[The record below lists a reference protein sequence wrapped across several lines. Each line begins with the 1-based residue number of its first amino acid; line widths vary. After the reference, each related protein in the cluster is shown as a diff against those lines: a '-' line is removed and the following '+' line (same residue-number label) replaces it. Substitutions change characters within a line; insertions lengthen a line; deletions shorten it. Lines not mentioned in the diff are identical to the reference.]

1 MENTFID
8 KVRQIILDHLDDE
21 KFDVNHL
28 ASEIGWSKSHTFR
41 KVRSVTGIS
50 ANQFIKEIRLQEAAR
65 LILNSHLNASE
76 ISYKVGFSS
85 PSYFNKCFSK
95 YYGITPGEYKEKN
108 KDNPPIN
115 IFDQQIPPSGIRKFQ
130 IISYILG
137 TVLLIFGIFS
147 IIKSKNSTNENNSP
161 EISIAVLYFDDH
173 SPESD
178 IQWFCNGLTE
188 EIIEKLAGIKTL
200 LVTSR
205 TSVKQFRNSDIP
217 IDEIAKTLDVD
228 YILESSVSKSKYSDS
243 VRIITQLINLKD
255 KHVWSNTYDES
266 IENSLKLQ
274 NDVSKLIVKQL
285 NITLSPEEVKNI
297 EKYPTDNKEAYNLFL
312 QADYQ
317 NSLFNKIGFDKAFP
331 LYEQAIALDSNF
343 IEAYMGL
350 SEIWQIG
357 GLVWGLY
364 DEQEAWKNSKQLL
377 LKARSIDS
385 VNDQLEYNLHLGYFY
400 YEWDFEAMEKYYQ
413 KRLLKP
419 QYDNLTGVILDYAIK
434 TGRYNEAFLINE
446 RYIKNSPKI
455 GHLYIFKAESL
466 MFLGKKDAA
475 LELLN
480 RYNTLFSDDL
490 YYLRGS
496 TKLYF
501 YFEEYEKSRNQLKKI
516 RIKFPNENPSI
527 LIWLDAV
534 FAKMDGGNE
543 NAALYLDQLIDL
555 YETHSSGSPAWFIA
569 LYYCYF
575 KDYENTF
582 IWLQKSYDRHDV
594 EMTWLREEPLLIP
607 LRDDQRYKDLY
618 DKVGFSKI
626 N

>member
-1 MENTFID
+1 MDNTFKD
-8 KVRQIILDHLDDE
+8 KIKQIILDHLDDE
-21 KFDVNHL
+21 KFGVSQL
-28 ASEIGWSKSHTFR
+28 ASEIGWSRSHTFK
-41 KVRSVTGIS
+41 KVKSVTGIS
-50 ANQFIKEIRLQEAAR
+50 ANQFIKETRLQEAVK
-65 LILNSHLNASE
+65 LILNSNLTASE

-95 YYGITPGEYKEKN
+95 YYGITPGEYKEK
-108 KDNPPIN
+108 PIQKS
-115 IFDQQIPPSGIRKFQ
+115 FDQQVSPSGIKKFKLVL
-130 IISYILG
+130 YLLG
-137 TVLLIFGIFS
+137 AALLIFGIFS
-147 IIKSKNSTNENNSP
+147 VIKSKNDPN

-188 EIIEKLAGIKTL
+188 EIIEKLAGIKKL

-217 IDEIAKTLDVD
+217 IRDIAKTLEVD
-228 YILESSVSKSKYSDS
+228 YILESSVSKSKNSDS
-243 VRIITQLINLKD
+243 VRIITQLINIKD
-255 KHVWSNTYDES
+255 KHVWSDTYDES

-274 NDVSKLIVKQL
+274 NDVSKRIVKQL
-285 NITLSPEEVKNI
+285 NITLSADEVKNI

-312 QADYQ
+312 QAEYQ
-317 NSLFNKIGFDKAFP
+317 KSLFNRIAFNHAFP
-331 LYEQAIALDSNF
+331 LYEQSIALDSSF
-343 IEAYMGL
+343 VESYLGL
-350 SEIWQIG
+350 SKMWLIG

-364 DEQEAWKNSKQLL
+364 NEQEAWKNSKQLL

-385 VNDQLEYNLHLGYFY
+385 LNNEIEYNLHLGYFY
-400 YEWDFEAMEKYYQ
+400 YDWDFEAMEKYYQ
-413 KRLLKP
+413 KRLL
-419 QYDNLTGVILDYAIK
+419 QSDYNNITGVLLDYAIK
-434 TGRYNEAFLINE
+434 TGRYSEAFLINE
-446 RYIKNSPKI
+446 RYIKKSPKTS
-455 GHLYIFKAESL
+455 HLYSFKAEIL
-466 MFLGKKDAA
+466 MFLGRKGAA
-475 LELLN
+475 LELLKK
-480 RYNTLFSDDL
+480 YNSFFDDDM

-496 TKLYF
+496 TRAYF
-501 YFEEYEKSRNQLKKI
+501 NLKEYEKSRNQLKKI
-516 RIKFPNENPSI
+516 RTNFPNENESI

-534 FAKMDGGNE
+534 FAKMDRENE
-543 NAALYLDQLIDL
+543 NAAQYLDQLVNL

-582 IWLQKSYDRHDV
+582 IWLQKSYDRHEV

>member
-8 KVRQIILDHLDDE
+8 KLRQIILDHIDDE
-21 KFDVNHL
+21 KFGVSQL
-28 ASEIGWSKSHTFR
+28 ASEIGWSRSHTFK
-41 KVRSVTGIS
+41 KVKSVTGIS
-50 ANQFIKEIRLQEAAR
+50 ANQFIKETRLQEAAR
-65 LILNSHLNASE
+65 LILESDLNVSE

-95 YYGITPGEYKEKN
+95 YYGVTPGEYKEKN
-108 KDNPPIN
+108 KENSPVMD
-115 IFDQQIPPSGIRKFQ
+115 FDQAPSRSGIKKSQ
-130 IISYILG
+130 IFIYILG
-137 TVLLIFGIFS
+137 TALLLFGIIS
-147 IIKSKNSTNENNSP
+147 LVKSKLNPSK
-161 EISIAVLYFDDH
+161 ISIAVLYFDDH

-188 EIIEKLAGIKTL
+188 EIIEKLAGVKKL

-217 IDEIAKTLDVD
+217 INEIAKTLDVD

-285 NITLSPEEVKNI
+285 NITLSPEEIKNI
-297 EKYPTDNKEAYNLFL
+297 EKYPTDNIEAYNIFL

-317 NSLFNKIGFDKAFP
+317 NSLFNKIAFNKALP
-331 LYEQAIALDSNF
+331 LYEQAIDLDSNF

-364 DEQEAWKNSKQLL
+364 DEQEAWENSKQLL

-385 VNDQLEYNLHLGYFY
+385 VNDQLEYSLHLGYFY
-400 YEWDFEAMEKYYQ
+400 YDWDFEAMEKYYQ
-413 KRLLKP
+413 KRLLRSH
-419 QYDNLTGVILDYAIK
+419 YDNITGVLLDYALK

-446 RYIKNSPKI
+446 RYIKNSPKTS
-455 GHLYIFKAESL
+455 HLYAFKAEIL

-475 LELLN
+475 LELLE
-480 RYNTLFSDDL
+480 RYNSLFSDDL

-501 YFEEYEKSRNQLKKI
+501 NCEEYEKSRNQLKKI
-516 RIKFPNENPSI
+516 RNNFPNENPSI

-534 FAKMDGGNE
+534 FAKIDGENE
-543 NAALYLDQLIDL
+543 NAALYLDQLINL
-555 YETHSSGSPAWFIA
+555 YDTNSSGSPAWFIA

-582 IWLQKSYDRHDV
+582 IWLQKSFDRHEV

-607 LRDDQRYKDLY
+607 LRNDERYKDLY
-618 DKVGFSKI
+618 HKIGFSKI
-626 N
+626 K

>member
-1 MENTFID
+1 MENTFIG

-21 KFDVNHL
+21 KFDVNQL
-28 ASEIGWSKSHTFR
+28 SSEMGWSKSHTYR
-41 KVRSVTGIS
+41 KVRSITGIS
-50 ANQFIKEIRLQEAAR
+50 VNQYIKETRLQEAAK
-65 LILNSHLNASE
+65 LILNSNNTASE

-95 YYGITPGEYKEKN
+95 YYGVTPGGYKEKN
-108 KDNPPIN
+108 EK
-115 IFDQQIPPSGIRKFQ
+115 IPPVNDFEQTNFLSRIKKFQ
-130 IISYILG
+130 YFIYALG
-137 TVLLIFGIFS
+137 AVLLIVGILS
-147 IIKSKNSTNENNSP
+147 IFKSKNNPS

-188 EIIEKLAGIKTL
+188 EIIEKLAGIKKL

-243 VRIITQLINLKD
+243 VRIITQLINLND

-285 NITLSPEEVKNI
+285 NISLSPEEAMNI
-297 EKYPTDNKEAYNLFL
+297 EKSPTNNKQAYNLFL
-312 QADYQ
+312 QAEYQ
-317 NSLFNKIGFDKAFP
+317 HSLFNKVAFNKAIP

-343 IEAYMGL
+343 IEAYVEL
-350 SEIWQIG
+350 SEIWQIS
-357 GLVWGLY
+357 GLVWGLC
-364 DEQEAWKNSKQLL
+364 DEKEAWKESKQLL
-377 LKARSIDS
+377 LKAKSIDS
-385 VNDQLEYNLHLGYFY
+385 VNSQVEYNLHLGYFY

-419 QYDNLTGVILDYAIK
+419 RYDNLTGLILDYATK
-434 TGRYNEAFLINE
+434 TGKYNEAFLINE
-446 RYIKNSPKI
+446 RYIKKSPAI
-455 GHLYIFKAESL
+455 THLYTYKAETL

-475 LELLN
+475 LEILE
-480 RYNTLFSDDL
+480 RYSSMFSDDF
-490 YYLRGS
+490 YYLRES

-501 YFEEYEKSRNQLKKI
+501 YLEKFEKSKNQLKNI
-516 RIKFPNENPSI
+516 RVKFPNENPSI

-534 FAKMDGGNE
+534 FAKIDAKNE
-543 NAALYLDQLIDL
+543 DAKLYLDQLKNL
-555 YETHSSGSPAWFIA
+555 YDKHSSGSPAWFIA

-575 KDYENTF
+575 EDYENAF
-582 IWLQKSYDRHDV
+582 VWLQKSYDRHEV
-594 EMTWLREEPLLIP
+594 EMTWLQEEPLLIP
-607 LRDDQRYKDLY
+607 LRNDERYKDLY
-618 DKVGFSKI
+618 HKVGFSKI
-626 N
+626 K

>member
-1 MENTFID
+1 MLKEDNFID
-8 KVRQIILDHLDDE
+8 KIRQIILNHLDDE
-21 KFDVNHL
+21 KFDVSHL

-41 KVRSVTGIS
+41 KVRSITGIS
-50 ANQFIKEIRLQEAAR
+50 ANQFIKETRLQEAAR
-65 LILNSHLNASE
+65 LIVNSDHNAAE

-85 PSYFNKCFSK
+85 PSYFNKCFVK
-95 YYGITPGEYKEKN
+95 YYGVTPGEYKEKN
-108 KDNPPIN
+108 EKISPI
-115 IFDQQIPPSGIRKFQ
+115 IDADLRHSRSRIKKFQ
-130 IISYILG
+130 YILYLLG
-137 TVLLIFGIFS
+137 TILLFLGIFS
-147 IIKSKNSTNENNSP
+147 IVKNKNNP
-161 EISIAVLYFDDH
+161 KEISIAVLYFDDH

-178 IQWFCNGLTE
+178 LQWFCNGLTE

-205 TSVKQFRNSDIP
+205 TSVKQYRNSETP

-243 VRIITQLINLKD
+243 VRIITQLINLTD
-255 KHVWSNTYDES
+255 KHVWSNTYDEC
-266 IENSLKLQ
+266 IDNSLKLQ

-317 NSLFNKIGFDKAFP
+317 NSLFNKIAFDKALP

-364 DEQEAWKNSKQLL
+364 DEQEAWENSKQLL

-400 YEWDFEAMEKYYQ
+400 YDWDFESMETYYQ
-413 KRLLKP
+413 KRLLKSR
-419 QYDNLTGVILDYAIK
+419 YDNLTGVILDYAIK

-446 RYIKNSPKI
+446 RYIKNSPKLS
-455 GHLYIFKAESL
+455 HLYTFKAETL
-466 MFLGKKDAA
+466 MFLGKEKAA
-475 LELLN
+475 LELLERN
-480 RYNTLFSDDL
+480 NSVFKDDL

-501 YFEEYEKSRNQLKKI
+501 YLEEYEMSRNQLKRI
-516 RIKFPNENPSI
+516 RTKFSDENPSI
-527 LIWLDAV
+527 FIWLDAV
-534 FAKMDGGNE
+534 FAKIDGENE
-543 NAALYLDQLIDL
+543 NATLYLDQLINL
-555 YETHSSGSPAWFIA
+555 YDTNSSGSPAWFIA
-569 LYYCYF
+569 LYYCYLE
-575 KDYENTF
+575 DYENTF
-582 IWLQKSYDRHDV
+582 SWLEKSYDRHEV
-594 EMTWLREEPLLIP
+594 EMTWFREEPLLAP
-607 LRDDQRYKDLY
+607 LRNDERYKTIY
-618 DKVGFSKI
+618 HKIGFQ
-626 N
+626 

>member
-1 MENTFID
+1 MKNLFID

-21 KFDVNHL
+21 KFGVSEL
-28 ASEIGWSKSHTFR
+28 VSEIGLSKSQVF
-41 KVRSVTGIS
+41 KKLKSLSNKSIS
-50 ANQFIKEIRLQEAAR
+50 QFIKETRLQEAAK
-65 LILNSHLNASE
+65 LILNSNLNASE
-76 ISYKVGFSS
+76 ISYKVGFSC

-95 YYGITPGEYKEKN
+95 YYGITPGEFKQN
-108 KDNPPIN
+108 
-115 IFDQQIPPSGIRKFQ
+115 QQVITSDKQGSQSGIKKLQTVF
-130 IISYILG
+130 YILG
-137 TVLLIFGIFS
+137 VSLLLFVS
-147 IIKSKNSTNENNSP
+147 ISIVKKIINP
-161 EISIAVLYFDDH
+161 PKISIAVLYFDDH

-188 EIIEKLAGIKTL
+188 EIIEKLAGIKKL
-200 LVTSR
+200 IVTSR
-205 TSVKQFRNSDIP
+205 TSVKQYRNSNIP
-217 IDEIAKTLDVD
+217 IGEIAKTLDVD

-243 VRIITQLINLKD
+243 IRIITQLINLKD

-312 QADYQ
+312 QAEYYR
-317 NSLFNKIGFDKAFP
+317 SLYNKNAFSKALP
-331 LYEQAIALDSNF
+331 LYEKTIALDSNF
-343 IEAYMGL
+343 VEAYVGL
-350 SEIWQIG
+350 SETWQIG

-364 DEQEAWKNSKQLL
+364 DEKTAWKNSKQLL
-377 LKARSIDS
+377 LKARSVDS
-385 VNDQLEYNLHLGYFY
+385 VNDQLEYNLNLGYFY

-501 YFEEYEKSRNQLKKI
+501 YFEEYKKSRNQLKKI
-516 RIKFPNENPSI
+516 RTKFPNENPSI

-543 NAALYLDQLIDL
+543 NAALYLDQLINL
-555 YETHSSGSPAWFIA
+555 YETNRSGSPAWFIA

-582 IWLQKSYDRHDV
+582 IWLQKSYDRHEV
-594 EMTWLREEPLLIP
+594 EMTWLQEEPLLIP
-607 LRDDQRYKDLY
+607 LRNDLRYKDLY
-618 DKVGFSKI
+618 DKVGFSKV

>member
-1 MENTFID
+1 MKNPFID
-8 KVRQIILDHLDDE
+8 KIRQIVLDHLDDE
-21 KFDVNHL
+21 KFGVSEL
-28 ASEIGWSKSHTFR
+28 VSEIGLSKSQVFKKIKSLSNKSIT
-41 KVRSVTGIS
+41 
-50 ANQFIKEIRLQEAAR
+50 QFIKETRLHEAAK
-65 LILNSHLNASE
+65 LILHSDLHASE

-95 YYGITPGEYKEKN
+95 YYGVTPGEYKEKN
-108 KDNPPIN
+108 KEIPTKKGI
-115 IFDQQIPPSGIRKFQ
+115 DQAPSQSRIKKLQTVF
-130 IISYILG
+130 YILG
-137 TVLLIFGIFS
+137 TFLLLFGIIS
-147 IIKSKNSTNENNSP
+147 VVNSKMKPS

-188 EIIEKLAGIKTL
+188 EIIEKLAGIKKL
-200 LVTSR
+200 IVTSR

-217 IDEIAKTLDVD
+217 IDEIAKILDVD
-228 YILESSVSKSKYSDS
+228 YILESSVSKSKHSDS
-243 VRIITQLINLKD
+243 VRIITQLINLED

-312 QADYQ
+312 QAEYYR
-317 NSLFNKIGFDKAFP
+317 SLYNKNAFDKALP
-331 LYEQAIALDSNF
+331 LYEKTIALDSNF
-343 IEAYMGL
+343 VEAYVGL

-385 VNDQLEYNLHLGYFY
+385 VNNQLEYNLHLGYFY
-400 YEWDFEAMEKYYQ
+400 YDWDFEAMEKYYQ

-419 QYDNLTGVILDYAIK
+419 HYDNLTGVILDYAIK

-543 NAALYLDQLIDL
+543 KATIYLDQLINL
-555 YETHSSGSPAWFIA
+555 YETNKSGSPAWFIA

-575 KDYENTF
+575 EDYENTF
-582 IWLQKSYDRHDV
+582 IWLQKSLDRHEV
-594 EMTWLREEPLLIP
+594 EMTWLREEPILIP
-607 LRDDQRYKDLY
+607 LRNDKRYKDLY
-618 DKVGFSKI
+618 HKIGFSKV

>member
-1 MENTFID
+1 MKNPFID
-8 KVRQIILDHLDDE
+8 KIRQIILDHLDDE
-21 KFDVNHL
+21 KFVVNQL
-28 ASEIGWSKSHTFR
+28 VSEIGLSKSQVFK
-41 KVRSVTGIS
+41 KVKSLSNKSIS
-50 ANQFIKEIRLQEAAR
+50 QFIKETRLQEAAK
-65 LILNSHLNASE
+65 LILNTNLNASE
-76 ISYKVGFSS
+76 ISYKVGFSC

-95 YYGITPGEYKEKN
+95 YYGITPGEFKQNQQVITSDKQGSQFGIKKLQTVFYIVGVSLLLFVSISIVKKII
-108 KDNPPIN
+108 NPP
-115 IFDQQIPPSGIRKFQ
+115 K
-130 IISYILG
+130 
-137 TVLLIFGIFS
+137 
-147 IIKSKNSTNENNSP
+147 
-161 EISIAVLYFDDH
+161 ISIAVLYFDDH

-188 EIIEKLAGIKTL
+188 EIIEKLAGIKKL
-200 LVTSR
+200 IVTSR
-205 TSVKQFRNSDIP
+205 TSVKQYRNSNIP
-217 IDEIAKTLDVD
+217 ISEIAKTLDVD

-243 VRIITQLINLKD
+243 IRIITQLINLKD

-285 NITLSPEEVKNI
+285 NISLSSDEEKNI
-297 EKYPTDNKEAYNLFL
+297 GKYPTDNKEAYNLFL
-312 QADYQ
+312 QAEYYR
-317 NSLFNKIGFDKAFP
+317 SLYSKNAFDKALP
-331 LYEQAIALDSNF
+331 LYKKTIALDANF
-343 IEAYMGL
+343 VEAYVGL

-377 LKARSIDS
+377 LKAMSVDS

-400 YEWDFEAMEKYYQ
+400 YDWDFEAMEKYYQ

-419 QYDNLTGVILDYAIK
+419 HYDNLTGVILDYAIK

-501 YFEEYEKSRNQLKKI
+501 YFEEYKKSRNQLKKI

-534 FAKMDGGNE
+534 FAKMNGENE
-543 NAALYLDQLIDL
+543 SAALYLDQLINL
-555 YETHSSGSPAWFIA
+555 YETNKSGSPAWFIA

-575 KDYENTF
+575 EDYENSF
-582 IWLQKSYDRHDV
+582 IWLQKSFDRHEV

-618 DKVGFSKI
+618 DKVGFSKV

>member
-1 MENTFID
+1 MENIFID
-8 KVRQIILDHLDDE
+8 KVRQIILDHIDDE
-21 KFDVNHL
+21 TFGVSQL
-28 ASEIGWSKSHTFR
+28 ASEIGWSKSHTHR
-41 KVRSVTGIS
+41 KVRSIMGIS
-50 ANQFIKEIRLQEAAR
+50 ANQLIKETRLQEAAR
-65 LILNSHLNASE
+65 LILNYDYNISE
-76 ISYKVGFSS
+76 TSYRVGFSS

-95 YYGITPGEYKEKN
+95 YYGVTPGEFKEKN
-108 KDNPPIN
+108 EKISPIN
-115 IFDQQIPPSGIRKFQ
+115 DSYLTHSRSRIKKFQ
-130 IISYILG
+130 YIFYVLG
-137 TVLLIFGIFS
+137 TVLLILGIFS
-147 IIKSKNSTNENNSP
+147 IVKSKNDSNK
-161 EISIAVLYFDDH
+161 ISIAVLYFDDH

-188 EIIEKLAGIKTL
+188 EIIEKLSGVKTL

-205 TSVKQFRNSDIP
+205 TSVKQFRNSDTP
-217 IDEIAKTLDVD
+217 IDKIAKILDVD
-228 YILESSVSKSKYSDS
+228 YILESSVSKSKYTDS

-285 NITLSPEEVKNI
+285 DITLSPEEVKTI
-297 EKYPTDNKEAYNLFL
+297 EKYPTNNKEAYNLFL
-312 QADYQ
+312 QAEYQ
-317 NSLFNKIGFDKAFP
+317 KSLFNKIAFDKALP
-331 LYEQAIALDSNF
+331 LYEKAIELDSNF

-350 SEIWQIG
+350 SNIWQIG

-377 LKARSIDS
+377 LKARNIDS

-400 YEWDFEAMEKYYQ
+400 YDWDFDSMEKYYQ
-413 KRLLKP
+413 KRLIKS

-446 RYIKNSPKI
+446 RYIKNSPEI
-455 GHLYIFKAESL
+455 GHLYIFKAEIL

-475 LELLN
+475 LEVLE
-480 RYNTLFSDDL
+480 RYNSLFSDDL

-501 YFEEYEKSRNQLKKI
+501 YFEEYERSRNQLKKI
-516 RIKFPNENPSI
+516 RTKFPNENPSI

-534 FAKMDGGNE
+534 FAKIDRDNE
-543 NAALYLDQLIDL
+543 KATLYLDQLISV
-555 YETHSSGSPAWFIA
+555 YNTHSSGSPAWFIA

-575 KDYENTF
+575 EDYENTF
-582 IWLQKSYDRHDV
+582 IWLQKSYKRHEV
-594 EMTWLREEPLLIP
+594 EMTWLREEPLLSP
-607 LRDDQRYKDLY
+607 LRNDERYEDLY
-618 DKVGFSKI
+618 HKIGFLEIK
-626 N
+626 

>member
-1 MENTFID
+1 MENTIID
-8 KVRQIILDHLDDE
+8 KIRQIILDHLDDE
-21 KFDVNHL
+21 KFDVNQL

-41 KVRSVTGIS
+41 KVRSITGIS
-50 ANQFIKEIRLQEAAR
+50 ANQFIKETRLQEAAK
-65 LILNSHLNASE
+65 LILNSDHNVSE

-95 YYGITPGEYKEKN
+95 YYGVTPGEYKEGN
-108 KDNPPIN
+108 KKKPPVN
-115 IFDQQIPPSGIRKFQ
+115 DFDLTLSRSRIKKFQ
-130 IISYILG
+130 YIFYVLG
-137 TVLLIFGIFS
+137 TVLLIVGIFS
-147 IIKSKNSTNENNSP
+147 VIKSKDNPREK
-161 EISIAVLYFDDH
+161 SIAVLYFDDH
-173 SPESD
+173 SPDSD

-188 EIIEKLAGIKTL
+188 EIIEKLAGIKKL
-200 LVTSR
+200 MVTSR

-217 IDEIAKTLDVD
+217 IYEIAKTLDVD

-243 VRIITQLINLKD
+243 VRIITQLINLED
-255 KHVWSNTYDES
+255 KHVWSNTYNES

-274 NDVSKLIVKQL
+274 NDVSKRIAKQL
-285 NITLSPEEVKNI
+285 NITLSPDEVKNI

-312 QADYQ
+312 QAEYQ
-317 NSLFNKIGFDKAFP
+317 KSLFNKKAFDKALP
-331 LYEQAIALDSNF
+331 LYEKVVALDSNF
-343 IEAYMGL
+343 VEAYMGL

-385 VNDQLEYNLHLGYFY
+385 INDQLEYKLHLGYFY

-419 QYDNLTGVILDYAIK
+419 NYDNITGVLLDYAIK

-446 RYIKNSPKI
+446 RYIKRFPKI
-455 GHLYIFKAESL
+455 SHLYAFKAEIL
-466 MFLGKKDAA
+466 MFLDKKDTA
-475 LELLN
+475 LEILE
-480 RYNTLFSDDL
+480 RYNSLFSDDF

-501 YFEEYEKSRNQLKKI
+501 YLEEYEKSRDQLKKI
-516 RIKFPNENPSI
+516 RINLPNENPSI

-534 FAKMDGGNE
+534 FAKIDGENE
-543 NAALYLDQLIDL
+543 KATSYLDQLINL
-555 YETHSSGSPAWFIA
+555 YDIHSSGSPAWFIA

-575 KDYENTF
+575 EDYENTF
-582 IWLQKSYDRHDV
+582 IWLQKSYDHHEV

-607 LRDDQRYKDLY
+607 LRNDERYEDLY
-618 DKVGFSKI
+618 HKIGFSKI
-626 N
+626 K